1 MSGKYGS
8 KIGVKTAPDN
18 LDLGDSSIFKTLKS
32 IDPNYTC
39 ATTGTYPVCTSTRA
53 AIMSGKYGSKIGV
66 KTAPDNLDLGDS
78 SIFKT

>member
-39 ATTGTYPVCTSTRA
+39 ATTGKWHIALPLNANR
-53 AIMSGKYGSKIGV
+53 
-66 KTAPDNLDLGDS
+66 P
-78 SIFKT
+78 